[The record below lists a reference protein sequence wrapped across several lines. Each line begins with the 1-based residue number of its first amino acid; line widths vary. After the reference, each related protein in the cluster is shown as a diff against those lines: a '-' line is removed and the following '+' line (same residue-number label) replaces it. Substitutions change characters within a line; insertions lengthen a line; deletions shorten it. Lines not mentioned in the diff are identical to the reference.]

1 MRPTG
6 GKHEVKGTNMR
17 QHKVLQQ
24 ATQKV
29 KEHRLETG
37 QERRGKQ
44 NGVAGKREDGRR
56 GYEVQRGT
64 NVEDK

>member
-24 ATQKV
+24 ATQEAI
-29 KEHRLETG
+29 EHRLETG

-44 NGVAGKREDGRR
+44 NGVTGKREEERR
-56 GYEVQRGT
+56 
-64 NVEDK
+64 